1 MMNKLRRGETV
12 LTRRWPFSAVVSLAL
27 GALGLAMAGYLLW
40 VGA

>member
-12 LTRRWPFSAVVSLAL
+12 LTRRWSFSAVVSLAL